1 LDLTTEMHLIAGLG
15 AVGLGGAAIVRQP
28 RRARNRIFALL
39 CAALAVWNLGVA
51 LSRTSLAPG
60 APWQLVFLLG
70 SCAAAPLGLQFCLHL
85 TGQAN
90 RDWLVPAYVAAGL
103 VWLAAWTSAYRWMP
117 GFNFVALA
125 VLGTILAKAL
135 ARVMN
140 YLRSLRRGPQRNAY
154 RLFFVGAMVAV
165 LGGLS
170 DFLPHEIRHVPRIG
184 PLTLLVLLL
193 VICAMVVRYRFLDV
207 HAFLAR
213 GLALVASAGA
223 VATLLLAVLRISE
236 DRFLPLFLSSMVILA
251 GAALAG
257 RTLLAGGRGG
267 IPVDPVARALTAAS
281 RGMPVAREPEEVW
294 SSPGEGIGVLGG
306 GIRVAVYLRGSRPG
320 AFERAYRHGPVSDLD
335 ETVPAE
341 SALPILLDADQ
352 APITRIFLE
361 DEILGVDTLRS
372 RLAAAALAQMD
383 ALEIELAVPLHREG
397 KLAGW
402 IGLGGGVP
410 ERYLKDEVATA
421 LLALGSQA
429 VASLERLE
437 ALSEARR
444 RESLAVVG
452 EMAAGLAH
460 EIRNPV
466 GAIQGAAQVLR
477 DERDAGRAREMLE
490 VIEEETARLGRV
502 VGEFL
507 DYARPDSQR
516 REPVDLAELVRRTL
530 RSSEAGGASIRA
542 SIHVEPEAP
551 RSVGDPDQLLRAMSN
566 IVRNAREAA
575 GAEGL
580 LKIKIAREGEGRVAI
595 RFEDDGPG
603 IPPDRV
609 PDLFKP
615 FQTTKRGGTGLGL
628 ALVHRV
634 VEAHGGC
641 VLVEGRP
648 GRGAAFTLVLP
659 AEEPER

>member
-1 LDLTTEMHLIAGLG
+1 MDLTTGTYLVAGLG
-15 AVGLGGAAIVRQP
+15 AVALGSGAIISQP
-28 RRARNRIFALL
+28 RRPRNRIFGAL
-39 CAALAVWNLGVA
+39 CAALAVWSLGVF
-51 LSRTSLAPG
+51 LSRTALAPG
-60 APWQLVFLLG
+60 APWHLLYLLG

-85 TGQAN
+85 TG
-90 RDWLVPAYVAAGL
+90 RSGRGWLAVACSAAGL
-103 VWLAAWTSAYRWMP
+103 VWMAAWTPAYRWRP
-117 GFNFVALA
+117 GFGFVALA
-125 VLGTILAKAL
+125 VLGAILATAL
-135 ARVMN
+135 AHVMT
-140 YLRSLRRGPQRNAY
+140 YLRSLRRGPQRSAF
-154 RLFFVGAMVAV
+154 RLFLIGAVVAV

-170 DFLPHEIRHVPRIG
+170 DFLPHEIRGTPRIG
-184 PLTLLVLLL
+184 PLTLLVLLV
-193 VICAMVVRYRFLDV
+193 VICSMVVRYRFLDV
-207 HAFLAR
+207 HTFLAR

-223 VATLLLAVLRISE
+223 AAILLLAVLRLSA
-236 DRFLPLFLSSMVILA
+236 DRLLPLFLATMVIVA

-257 RTLLAGGRGG
+257 RSLLAGARGG
-267 IPVDPVARALTAAS
+267 APADPAARALTAAS
-281 RGMPVAREPEEVW
+281 RGMPLAREPGEVW
-294 SSPGEGIGVLGG
+294 GSLGEGIGVLGR

-320 AFERAYRHGPVSDLD
+320 GFERTYHHGPVR
-335 ETVPAE
+335 EVAGTVPPE
-341 SALPILLDADQ
+341 SALPILLDADR
-352 APITRIFLE
+352 APVTRIFLE
-361 DEILGVDTLRS
+361 DEIHSGSPLRS
-372 RLAAAALAQMD
+372 RLAAGALEQVD
-383 ALEIELAVPLHREG
+383 DLEIELAVPLHREG

-402 IGLGGGVP
+402 IGVGGGAP
-410 ERYLKDEVATA
+410 ERYLKHEVATA

-429 VASLERLE
+429 VASMERLE
-437 ALSEARR
+437 AQSEARR

-507 DYARPDSQR
+507 DYARPGSQR
-516 REPVDLAELVRRTL
+516 RESVDLADLARRTL
-530 RSSEAGGASIRA
+530 RLADAAGSGLRS
-542 SIHVEPEAP
+542 SIHAEPDAP
-551 RSVGDPDQLLRAMSN
+551 RTVGDPDQLLRAMSN

-575 GAEGL
+575 GPEGF
-580 LKIKIAREGEGRVAI
+580 LKIQVAREGEKRVAI

-603 IPPDRV
+603 IPPERI

-634 VEAHGGC
+634 VAAHGGN

-659 AEEPER
+659 AEEPGS